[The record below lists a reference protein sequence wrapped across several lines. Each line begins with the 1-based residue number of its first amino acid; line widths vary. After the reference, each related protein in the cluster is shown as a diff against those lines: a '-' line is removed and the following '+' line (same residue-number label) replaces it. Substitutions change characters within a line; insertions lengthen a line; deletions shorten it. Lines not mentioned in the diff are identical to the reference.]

1 MRTLASIQQV
11 ESLRPIEGADK
22 IEVAEVLG
30 WSVVVRKGQCRAG
43 DLCCFI
49 EVDSIM
55 PPKPAYEFL
64 RERKF
69 RVRTI
74 KLRKQV
80 SQGLVF
86 SLRELPELAALCRM
100 QPHGGPC
107 HAMKVGDDVTA
118 LLGVT
123 KYDPEAAREAN
134 QTGASTKRPMGPVRR
149 YLMRF
154 WWYRRIDWLMWGHKR
169 RCAWPAFLPHTDE
182 ERVQNMP
189 WVFEVERARLTNGL
203 PHSRYYVTEKLD
215 GQSATYAVT
224 WHQGRWPWSRRYS
237 RFYVCS
243 RNVYMPHA
251 RPCTWWRVAEH
262 DQIRQCLE
270 GVGEDIAIQGE
281 IVGPGVQGNK
291 YRLDGLQF
299 YVFNVFAIEKQE
311 VAEYGEM
318 MDFCEDHGF
327 KTVPVLNHH
336 APQLPATVEEAL
348 RCGGMSKLNG
358 EVLREGTVWRSHER
372 RANGRP
378 LSFKCVSPDFLL
390 RYQDEDD
397 ARQQQGEWQ
406 QPT

>member
-22 IEVAEVLG
+22 IEVATVLG
-30 WSVVVRKGQCRAG
+30 WCVVVRKGQCRAG
-43 DLCCFI
+43 DLCCFV

-55 PPKPAYEFL
+55 PSRPAYEFL

-69 RVRTI
+69 RVKTI

-107 HAMKVGDDVTA
+107 HAMKIGDDVTEI
-118 LLGVT
+118 LGV
-123 KYDPEAAREAN
+123 KRYDPEAAREAS
-134 QTGASTKRPMGPVRR
+134 QTGASTKRPMGAVRR

-154 WWYRRIDWLMWGHKR
+154 WWYRRIDWLIFGHKR
-169 RCAWPAFLPHTDE
+169 RCAWPTFLPHTDE
-182 ERVQNMP
+182 ERIQNMP
-189 WVFEVERARLTNGL
+189 WVFEAERHRALVEA
-203 PHSRYYVTEKLD
+203 PRYYMTEKLD

-224 WHQGRWPWSRRYS
+224 WHQGWWPWSRRYS

-243 RNVYMPHA
+243 RNVYMPHP
-251 RPCTWWRVAEH
+251 RPCTWWTVATGY
-262 DQIRQCLE
+262 QIREALE
-270 GVGEDIAIQGE
+270 CVGHDIAVQGE
-281 IVGPGVQGNK
+281 IVGPAVQGNK
-291 YRLDGLQF
+291 YKLDGLRF
-299 YVFNVFAIEKQE
+299 FVFNVFEIEHQR
-311 VAEYGEM
+311 VAEYGAM
-318 MDFCEDHGF
+318 VGFCEDYGF
-327 KTVPVLNHH
+327 ETVPVLRHH
-336 APQLPATVEEAL
+336 EAALPATVEEAL
-348 RCGGMSKLNG
+348 KCGGFSQLNG
-358 EVLREGTVWRSHER
+358 EVLREGIVWRSHER